1 MGKDAAESCRSV
13 QDNSRR
19 SHEVHSASSV
29 LNRAGDRQVGATG
42 ATVTSLRLFKPSK
55 DPAVRQDQKQ
65 SGTA

>member
-1 MGKDAAESCRSV
+1 MRKDAAESCRLV
-13 QDNSRR
+13 QDNSRK

-29 LNRAGDRQVGATG
+29 LNGAGDAQVGATG
-42 ATVTSLRLFKPSK
+42 ATVISLRLFRPSK